1 MNDNI
6 TAILIFTTLF
16 IATIISK
23 LDLPTSKDKGP
34 SSVTLIKECDSIIV
48 LTDVLTYVPADVIF
62 EIKDFRPFVQDIVKS
77 CYKHPDDLTK
87 DAYTFCGK
95 GFCLWIG
102 NRYRYFRLY
111 SPKEIEF
118 NPDEK
123 IYLWNIYKNWVPN
136 VEIEY

>member
-1 MNDNI
+1 MWSCERNG
-6 TAILIFTTLF
+6 F
-16 IATIISK
+16 
-23 LDLPTSKDKGP
+23 
-34 SSVTLIKECDSIIV
+34 DS
-48 LTDVLTYVPADVIF
+48 LRSPHNYY
-62 EIKDFRPFVQDIVKS
+62 FVQDIVKS